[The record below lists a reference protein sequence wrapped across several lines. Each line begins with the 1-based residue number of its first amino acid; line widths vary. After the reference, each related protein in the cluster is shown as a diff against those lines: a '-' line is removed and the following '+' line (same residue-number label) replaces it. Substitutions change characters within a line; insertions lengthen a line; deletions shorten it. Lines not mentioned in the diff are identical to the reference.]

1 MDNADSHYENNEL
14 YSGGKLPFLGTTQV
28 AHCTFMPLK
37 IEDYMTNRNTT
48 FSFTKMPISD
58 CQIHTNARL

>member
-14 YSGGKLPFLGTTQV
+14 YSSAKLPFLGTSQV
-28 AHCTFMPLK
+28 AHCTFMPLE
-37 IEDYMTNRNTT
+37 IEDYMTKRNTT
-48 FSFTKMPISD
+48 FSFSKMPISD

>member
-14 YSGGKLPFLGTTQV
+14 YSGAKPTFLGTSQV
-28 AHCTFMPLK
+28 ADCTFLPPE
-37 IEDYMTNRNTT
+37 IEDYMTKRNTT
-48 FSFTKMPISD
+48 FSFSKMPISD